1 MKKELN
7 RDIILIVD
15 DIQKNIQLLGEQLRQ
30 EGYMIAAASTGSAAL
45 EIVEKVQPHLIL
57 LDIVMPD
64 MDGFEVCT
72 CLKENPKSRD
82 IPVIF
87 LTAKDDTESVS
98 RAFTTGAVD
107 YLTKPFNKV
116 ELLARVKTH
125 LNLKRSHE
133 KVLEVNARLRER
145 ESQLEEAIATKDRFL
160 SIIGHDLRN
169 PMSVLLLG
177 LQMFSGEEANLEKR
191 RRLDGIYSSAHQ
203 IHRAFENILS
213 WSQSQM
219 GRLSFYPENVSLEKV
234 LENVLSLVEM
244 NIEQK
249 QIRLSCHLEDNS
261 FTYVDPNALST
272 ILTNLISNAIKF
284 TRPNGNISIESKKE
298 SACLEVTIS
307 DDGLG
312 MSPGDLA
319 KLFQVDVCHSSP
331 GTAREK
337 GTGLGLILCQEFI
350 DKSGGEIEVESE
362 LGQGSIFRFRLP
374 LPLDEIQEELIY
386 KTNKVIQ

>member
-1 MKKELN
+1 MKKELD

-30 EGYMIAAASTGSAAL
+30 EGYMIAAASNGPTAL
-45 EIVEKVQPHLIL
+45 EIIDKVQPNLIL
-57 LDIVMPD
+57 LDIVMPG

-72 CLKENPKSRD
+72 RLKENPKSKD

-125 LNLKRSHE
+125 LKLKRSHE
-133 KVLEVNARLRER
+133 KVLEMNTQLRER
-145 ESQLEEAIATKDRFL
+145 ELQLEEAVATKDRFL

-177 LQMFSGEEANLEKR
+177 LQIFSGEEVNFEKR
-191 RRLDGIYSSAHQ
+191 RKLDGIYNSANQ

-219 GRLSFYPENVSLEKV
+219 GRLSFSPENVSLEEV

-249 QIRLSCHLEDNS
+249 EIRLSCHLEDNS

-284 TRPNGNISIESKKE
+284 TRPNGNITIESKKE
-298 SACLEVTIS
+298 SDCLEVTIS

-350 DKSGGEIEVESE
+350 DKSGGAIEVESE
-362 LGQGSIFRFRLP
+362 LGQGSTFRFRLP
-374 LPLDEIQEELIY
+374 LGEIQEELIY
-386 KTNKVIQ
+386 KTNKVI